1 MGASGDELVL
11 EITEDVLTPGVSE
24 ASRTLFSLQ
33 QMGIRIALDDFG
45 TGYSNL
51 YYLTRLPLDVIKIG
65 KPIVDDLE
73 AVRTEQ
79 LVAMICE
86 MVHKLGLE
94 TVAEG
99 VERQE
104 QLAALQACGCSLAQG
119 FVYAPPITV
128 EELMRRSR
136 SGPTT
141 AGIRAFMWSACAALF
156 EGLALGR

>member
-1 MGASGDELVL
+1 M
-11 EITEDVLTPGVSE
+11 LTPSISKARE
-24 ASRTLFSLQ
+24 TLSSLRQ
-33 QMGIRIALDDFG
+33 LGIRTALDDFG

-51 YYLTRLPLDVIKIG
+51 YSLTRLPLDVIKIG

-86 MVHKLGLE
+86 MVHQMGLE

-119 FVYAPPITV
+119 FVYAPPMSV
-128 EELMRRSR
+128 EELMRRFLHPVHF
-136 SGPTT
+136 G
-141 AGIRAFMWSACAALF
+141 RAAKGG
-156 EGLALGR
+156 ET